1 MRRVGGLCVQHL
13 SNLPAQM
20 CSVRPGAEP
29 HDKEPV
35 PLSPKYVSLKKTT
48 LCPDKRAG
56 AEKKK
61 GRKQIMHIS
70 MLRNLIT
77 KEQKKSKVDC
87 LKTIN
92 KIGTLPAK
100 LIKGGGGESTYIR
113 NKNVDILQVL

>member
-1 MRRVGGLCVQHL
+1 MWDG
-13 SNLPAQM
+13 
-20 CSVRPGAEP
+20 
-29 HDKEPV
+29 DK
-35 PLSPKYVSLKKTT
+35 
-48 LCPDKRAG
+48 AG

-61 GRKQIMHIS
+61 GRKRIMHIS
-70 MLRNLIT
+70 ILRNLIT

-87 LKTIN
+87 LKKIN